1 MSFKNCALYPQIFY
15 GGNEFIILENHE
27 MINYRNFE
35 KLCKNR
41 KMFII
46 LIFDTKNLS
55 MGYYLCVNF
64 CYENTIKY
72 YKTSSYSFIS

>member
-1 MSFKNCALYPQIFY
+1 MKT
-15 GGNEFIILENHE
+15 
-27 MINYRNFE
+27 
-35 KLCKNR
+35 
-41 KMFII
+41 FII

-64 CYENTIKY
+64 CYENAIKY

>member
-1 MSFKNCALYPQIFY
+1 M
-15 GGNEFIILENHE
+15 
-27 MINYRNFE
+27 
-35 KLCKNR
+35 

-55 MGYYLCVNF
+55 MGYCLCENF
-64 CYENTIKY
+64 CYENAIKY